1 MEQLVYKFSQ
11 ETSINKIEHL
21 LNVLRKKWPSFKFAT
36 TVTLTNKGLIEKPIF
51 LMTKNV
57 SVSVYENMV
66 VYARGY
72 MDGFNAMPHTPTL
85 RSIENTNFNVEM
97 KSKPCIDNTI
107 ASVINNSKQKKINQ
121 PYAMRF
127 KTQIGIPLPQQTNK

>member
-21 LNVLRKKWPSFKFAT
+21 LGVLQKKWPSFKFAT
-36 TVTLTNKGLIEKPIF
+36 TVTLSNKGLIEKPIY
-51 LMTKNV
+51 LMTKNI

-85 RSIENTNFNVEM
+85 RSIEKPIFDVEI
-97 KSKPCIDNTI
+97 KSKPSIDNAI
-107 ASVINNSKQKKINQ
+107 AKVINNSKQNQ
-121 PYAMRF
+121 IKQSYSMRF
-127 KTQIGIPLPQQTNK
+127 KTQIGMPLPQQTKK